1 MGDIHQPLHAVA
13 EVDSQYP
20 HGDAGGNY
28 EHISPS
34 VDGVSNLH
42 SVWDSV
48 IYQFTGYPD
57 LPLDDSDWDWYTTEA
72 QTLADAYPVD
82 PSDVNV
88 GDHMGWAEESVEIS
102 KDYVYPN
109 YGDGSVPS

>member
-1 MGDIHQPLHAVA
+1 M
-13 EVDSQYP
+13 
-20 HGDAGGNY
+20 
-28 EHISPS
+28 HISPS